1 MNINWVP
8 VMCSKASY
16 EAHDDGD
23 DDGDGD
29 GDDYIIYYIK
39 YFSVTK

>member
-1 MNINWVP
+1 
-8 VMCSKASY
+8 MCSKASY

-23 DDGDGD
+23 DGYGD